1 MPKVTEAHV
10 EARKQQILEA
20 AIRCFGRQGF
30 HKTTMQDICA
40 EASLSP
46 GALYRY
52 FPSKEEIIEAMVA
65 ERRRQGFVRIEQAR
79 RLAST
84 VEALEVLSGAFEEIK
99 DIAGCA
105 VDVELWGEAFR
116 NPRIAAALRSDIDA
130 VCSAFAGIIRTAQER
145 GDITPRVDPA
155 SVARI
160 MLSLFHGMVV
170 QKSLDP
176 DVDLDSYVQALKA
189 MMTGRFWLGQV
200 DEGGA

>member
-1 MPKVTEAHV
+1 VPKVTEAHI

-30 HKTTMQDICA
+30 HKTTMQDICT
-40 EASLSP
+40 EAGLSP

-84 VEALEVLSGAFEEIK
+84 VEALEVLSGAFEEIE
-99 DIAGCA
+99 DITGCA

-116 NPRIAAALRSDIDA
+116 NTRISAALRSDIDMICA
-130 VCSAFAGIIRTAQER
+130 AFSGIIRTAQER
-145 GDITPRVDPA
+145 GDITPNVDPA

-160 MLSLFHGMVV
+160 MLSLFHGMVI

-176 DVDLDSYVQALKA
+176 AVNLDHYVQALKA